1 MLDLSSPDDWKSTC
15 LILQRPMQKLKER
28 PPELTWQAAI
38 GLLLQQ
44 FGWDSVRHSDPLLT
58 LLFELQ
64 CAGSES
70 DNVAQANPYNYKPLL
85 AALHFQDTV
94 VYHQGRAEEMSANS
108 VFVLSELICPQI
120 CFIHGLTSSASQPL
134 NNWRNYQARG
144 SKAPQKCVMPLSKA
158 CRKGKKKKEG
168 PLNSELCV
176 QPHNPV
182 MFHLHTKKHTKLKHS
197 GWWCHKW
204 QALTGRISIAH
215 NSGSPCMSDKFMIL
229 SKCCSPIFLC
239 IRMGVFG
246 VARFHHA
253 VWLVSLIQRMW
264 LTQH

>member
-1 MLDLSSPDDWKSTC
+1 MAYL
-15 LILQRPMQKLKER
+15 E
-28 PPELTWQAAI
+28 
-38 GLLLQQ
+38 
-44 FGWDSVRHSDPLLT
+44 
-58 LLFELQ
+58 
-64 CAGSES
+64 
-70 DNVAQANPYNYKPLL
+70 
-85 AALHFQDTV
+85 
-94 VYHQGRAEEMSANS
+94 GRAEEIRANS
-108 VFVLSELICPQI
+108 VFVLSELVGPQI

-158 CRKGKKKKEG
+158 GREKKKRERG
-168 PLNSELCV
+168 ASQFRAVCV
-176 QPHNPV
+176 QPHNPSNIPP
-182 MFHLHTKKHTKLKHS
+182 TYIDTKLKHR

-215 NSGSPCMSDKFMIL
+215 NSGSPCMSDRFMIL
-229 SKCCSPIFLC
+229 SKCSSPIFLC

-246 VARFHHA
+246 AARFHHA